1 MSSSNMATRE
11 IEKVSGKNMAHT
23 DPMNVERV
31 IALAKQWVDTQGSR
45 MPGFNGAHLA
55 GGILSLPRQD
65 PFPPYLDVDVRLLL
79 ADLPAEGT
87 PEAEGRD
94 LAYQGL
100 ILECGA
106 AGVARYRSPEAVLAD
121 PDLAGNL
128 VVDGILADPLGL
140 LRPLHERVAC
150 DYGRREWVRARC
162 VPMKAAVDRMLEAVA
177 RAAQP
182 DYQAT
187 RSDEQPLWLLPST
200 ALALSGLLAVSRLE
214 RPTYRRSLVLLRH
227 GLAAEGRLDLHEEA
241 LRLLGYDRL
250 DRSQVEAY
258 LAACAVAF
266 DLAVAVKDR
275 WVPFDFKLQAHVR
288 PYIVAGAREMID
300 EGQHREAMFW
310 IASFLIIAHTAI
322 QWCAPQQAGTS
333 QAAVDTLTAD
343 VGLTDPDALHA
354 RGPRLR
360 ALAAAV
366 IALAD
371 GAVDRLPA

>member
-1 MSSSNMATRE
+1 
-11 IEKVSGKNMAHT
+11 MAHT
-23 DPMNVERV
+23 DPMNVERA
-31 IALAKQWVDTQGSR
+31 IALAREWVDTQGSR
-45 MPGFNGAHLA
+45 TPGFSGAHLA

-79 ADLPAEGT
+79 ADPPAEGT
-87 PEAEGRD
+87 PEAEGQD

-100 ILECGA
+100 ILECGV

-140 LRPLHERVAC
+140 LRPLHERVAR

-162 VPMKAAVDRMLEAVA
+162 IPMKASVDGMLEAVA

-182 DYQAT
+182 GYRAD

-200 ALALSGLLAVSRLE
+200 ALAFSGLLAVAHLE
-214 RPTYRRSLVLLRH
+214 RPTYRRSLALLRRV
-227 GLAAEGRLDLHEEA
+227 LTSEGRPDLHEET

-250 DRSQVEAY
+250 DRRQVEVY
-258 LAACAVAF
+258 LAACAAAF
-266 DLAVAVKDR
+266 DLAEAVKDR
-275 WVPFDFKLQAHVR
+275 WVPFDFKLQPHVR
-288 PYIVAGAREMID
+288 PYIVDGAREMID

-322 QWCAPQQAGTS
+322 QWCAPEQARMS

-343 VGLTDPDALHA
+343 VGLTDHDALPA
-354 RGPRLR
+354 RVPRLR

-366 IALAD
+366 SAVAD